1 MTLHLSPTGCEAHN
15 HHGRQRASFLHFPF
29 MPTFLILVCRRP
41 ATKSLQVSSR
51 REVPPYQ
58 ATYLNPAIGS
68 ACHDYVSR
76 ESLLHRSRWATAQ
89 SVPPGTCK
97 PRVQF
102 ISASAQA
109 TPSSS
114 TSGEDEAR
122 VASASAHQSSHS
134 HSPGQVKITSL
145 GGSCS
150 TSCTFQP
157 S

>member
-1 MTLHLSPTGCEAHN
+1 
-15 HHGRQRASFLHFPF
+15 

-76 ESLLHRSRWATAQ
+76 ESLLHISRWATAQ
-89 SVPPGTCK
+89 SVPPGSCK
-97 PRVQF
+97 PLVQF
-102 ISASAQA
+102 ISALA

-114 TSGEDEAR
+114 TSGEDEFR
-122 VASASAHQSSHS
+122 VASASFHQSFRSHF
-134 HSPGQVKITSL
+134 L
-145 GGSCS
+145 GRVN
-150 TSCTFQP
+150 
-157 S
+157 